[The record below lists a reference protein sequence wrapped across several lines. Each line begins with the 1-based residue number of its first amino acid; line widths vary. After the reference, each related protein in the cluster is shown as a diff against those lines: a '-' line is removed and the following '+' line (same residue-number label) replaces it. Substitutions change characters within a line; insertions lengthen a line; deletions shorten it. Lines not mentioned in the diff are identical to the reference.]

1 LDVAPLLRPH
11 VVFLDL
17 HVPELDGW
25 KVCEQLRKNEHTEQ
39 AAIIALT
46 SNAPGE
52 YASTRRYAGF
62 DAYLLKPVEFDL
74 ADRLVHCSLQ

>member
-1 LDVAPLLRPH
+1 

-17 HVPELDGW
+17 HTPELNGW
-25 KVCEQLRKNEHTEQ
+25 QVCEQLRKNEHTEQ

-46 SNAPGE
+46 TNAPGE
-52 YASTRRYAGF
+52 YPSTCRHAGF
-62 DAYLLKPVEFDL
+62 DAYVLKPVELDL